1 MLLCIIPL
9 FAFTV
14 IASGKEVKQMKS
26 LDQVLDKNINL
37 KDISLVQ
44 NSYMYDRD
52 GSLVSEIVSDHENR
66 VLVPF
71 DKIPEEVKQIFLTSE
86 DRHFYEHK
94 GFDFMGMVRATAS
107 NVKDKK
113 IDQGASTIT
122 QQLSRNLYLS
132 HERSFSRKLTELAYS
147 YQLEKKYTKNEIL
160 EAYLNTIYF
169 NNGVYGV
176 GSAAEFYFS
185 KPLKSLTVGEM
196 AFICAIPNNPTLYD
210 PLKHFDYTK
219 SRQERLL
226 KGLKSAGVI
235 TDKELKK
242 AVKQKIKLDVEKRED
257 KYPDYVSYVND
268 EFTQL
273 VSESEGYD
281 KRLQKA
287 SGKQKEKIEN
297 ELSARVSTIT
307 KDGVKI
313 YTALDPYMQNQV
325 VAQMNSKLPYA
336 DVQGGAAVINHQ
348 THQVIA
354 LSGGKN
360 YQKYD
365 FNRAYQAYRQ
375 PGSSIKPL
383 LDYGPYIEQ
392 TGATASSTIDASKFC
407 SKDYCPQN
415 YNNRTYGTVTVDTA
429 FKNSYNTPAIR
440 MLDRVGIQKAFSYIE
455 PYHFAKLVD
464 SDYLLPAA
472 LGGFTNGMT
481 PLEMTKAY
489 TTFGNSGS
497 YTPSHA
503 ITKVTDLKGKTLYKW
518 NDKSTQIFSVR
529 TNMQLKKLMSSVV
542 KSGTGKKAY
551 FKAPYIGGKT
561 GTSNDYHDM
570 WFVGLTDTYTMG
582 VWVGKDTPSS
592 VEYLHSISPQL
603 SIWKGTLQ
611 AAY

>member
-71 DKIPEEVKQIFLTSE
+71 NKIPEEVKQIFLTSE

-176 GSAAEFYFS
+176 GSAAQFYFS

-226 KGLKSAGVI
+226 KGLKDAGVI

-273 VSESEGYD
+273 VSESEGFD

-297 ELSARVSTIT
+297 ELSARVSTLM

-348 THQVIA
+348 THQIIA

-392 TGATASSTIDASKFC
+392 TGATGSSTIDASKFC

-415 YNNRTYGTVTVDTA
+415 YNNRTYGTVTLDTA

-503 ITKVTDLKGKTLYKW
+503 ITKVTDLKGETLYKW
-518 NDKSTQIFSVR
+518 NDKATQIFSVR

-551 FKAPYIGGKT
+551 FNAPYIGGKT

-582 VWVGKDTPSS
+582 VWVGKDTPTS

>member
-71 DKIPEEVKQIFLTSE
+71 NKIPEEVKQIFLTSE

-226 KGLKSAGVI
+226 KGLKDAGVI

-242 AVKQKIKLDVEKRED
+242 AIKQKIKLDVEKRED

-273 VSESEGYD
+273 VSESEGFD

-297 ELSARVSTIT
+297 ELSARVSTLM

-348 THQVIA
+348 THQIIA

-392 TGATASSTIDASKFC
+392 TGATGSSTIDASKFC

-415 YNNRTYGTVTVDTA
+415 YNNRTYDTVTLDTA

-503 ITKVTDLKGKTLYKW
+503 ITKVTDLKGETLYKW
-518 NDKSTQIFSVR
+518 NDKATQIFSVR

-551 FKAPYIGGKT
+551 FNAPYIGGKT

-582 VWVGKDTPSS
+582 VWVGKDTPTS

>member
-52 GSLVSEIVSDHENR
+52 GFLVSEIVSDHENR

-71 DKIPEEVKQIFLTSE
+71 NKIPEEVKQIFLTSE

-176 GSAAEFYFS
+176 GSAAQFYFS

-226 KGLKSAGVI
+226 KGLKDAGVI

-273 VSESEGYD
+273 VSESEGFD

-297 ELSARVSTIT
+297 ELSARVSTLM

-348 THQVIA
+348 THQIIA

-392 TGATASSTIDASKFC
+392 IGATTSSTIDASKFC

-415 YNNRTYGTVTVDTA
+415 YNNRTYGTVTLDTA

-518 NDKSTQIFSVR
+518 NDKATQIFSVR

-551 FKAPYIGGKT
+551 FNAPYIGGKT

-582 VWVGKDTPSS
+582 VWVGKDTPTS